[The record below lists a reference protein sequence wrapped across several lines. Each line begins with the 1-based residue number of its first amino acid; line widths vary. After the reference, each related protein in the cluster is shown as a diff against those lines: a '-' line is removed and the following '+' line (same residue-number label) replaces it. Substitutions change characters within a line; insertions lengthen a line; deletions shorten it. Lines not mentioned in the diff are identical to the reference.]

1 MQGAVGLRVDV
12 TIEQIENEHL
22 QNLLVFRLWIIWG
35 GTKNLGVTAPE
46 CPRKVNQAVVYCQ
59 CQTGK

>member
-22 QNLLVFRLWIIWG
+22 QNLLVFRL
-35 GTKNLGVTAPE
+35 
-46 CPRKVNQAVVYCQ
+46 
-59 CQTGK
+59 